1 MSDGRPSSLDFT
13 GRDYVIQIEQRV
25 KTLEGT
31 VTDLNTDLYEQ
42 KGFWGAHRQIMA
54 TWAVP
59 ITLLLIALLD
69 RWIPN

>member
-13 GRDYVIQIEQRV
+13 GRDYVIQVEQRV

-31 VTDLNTDLYEQ
+31 VTDLYEQ

-59 ITLLLIALLD
+59 ITVLPIALLD